1 MENNIVIRSKY
12 KHYVIVGCL
21 SGMAMMLSGCSADK
35 EESHPIQPITTVSPS
50 PTQANV
56 SSQETSRPNPVVSC
70 QKTLDSLQVVNPS
83 AWKRHKAEF
92 DTLIRSASQY
102 GAVRDGVSD
111 KTKDT
116 VDAMYQFRTSKICS
130 DIENE
135 VMDALI
141 SHGEKAAR

>member
-1 MENNIVIRSKY
+1 MICSKY
-12 KHYVIVGCL
+12 KRYIIAGFL
-21 SGMAMMLSGCSADK
+21 TGITMMLFGCSSEPAEK
-35 EESHPIQPITTVSPS
+35 EASRPLQPTSTVVSASATRANLASPE
-50 PTQANV
+50 N
-56 SSQETSRPNPVVSC
+56 SRPNPVILC

-116 VDAMYQFRTSKICS
+116 VDAMYQFRTNKICS

>member
-1 MENNIVIRSKY
+1 MIRSKFMC
-12 KHYVIVGCL
+12 HVTAGCMTGMVMLLTACSVGKNERR
-21 SGMAMMLSGCSADK
+21 AV
-35 EESHPIQPITTVSPS
+35 QPVPAVTPTTVKDS
-50 PTQANV
+50 AV
-56 SSQETSRPNPVVSC
+56 SSGNARLNPVALC

-83 AWKRHKAEF
+83 AWKRHKEEF

-102 GAVRDGVSD
+102 GEVRDGVSD

-141 SHGEKAAR
+141 TRGEKAAR

>member
-1 MENNIVIRSKY
+1 MSRSKY
-12 KHYVIVGCL
+12 SRYVVVGSLMGL
-21 SGMAMMLSGCSADK
+21 SLLASGCAMDSADNRPA
-35 EESHPIQPITTVSPS
+35 SAVSPAVPS
-50 PTQANV
+50 PTPSQAA
-56 SSQETSRPNPVVSC
+56 SRPAADTPKPNPVVSC

-92 DTLIRSASQY
+92 DTLIRTAAQY

-111 KTKDT
+111 KTKGT